1 MNKIILKGIIRNIQ
15 YSHNIGDIEYNKA
28 DLIVSRDGREDILSL
43 RFKKFSNHYTE
54 GQEIELVGNI
64 RSYSQKLDDGKNKI
78 TLYVFTYF
86 DIPEVNENDEEIINE
101 FNIDGRICKIE
112 ELRTTAGGK
121 HNIHFILAN
130 NIITAD
136 GKQKINNY
144 IPMVAWGKE
153 AIAISKLHVNNKLEI
168 KGQMHSR
175 LYNKVLENNEIEI
188 RTAHEGVVLNYKVVE

>member
-15 YSHNIGDIEYNKA
+15 YSHNINDIEYNKA
-28 DLIVSRDGREDILSL
+28 DLVVSRDNREDVLSL

-64 RSYSQKLDDGKNKI
+64 RSYSQKLDNGKNKI

-86 DIPEVNENDEEIINE
+86 DIPETNENDEEIINE

-112 ELRTTAGGK
+112 ELRTTANGK

-130 NIITAD
+130 NIITN
-136 GKQKINNY
+136 GNQKINNY

-153 AIAISKLHVNNKLEI
+153 AIAISKLHVSDKLEI

-175 LYNKVLENNEIEI
+175 TYNKVLDNNEIEI
-188 RTAHEGVVLNYKVVE
+188 RTAHEGVVLSHKVIE

>member
-101 FNIDGRICKIE
+101 FNIDGRICKME
-112 ELRTTAGGK
+112 ELRTTVGGK

-130 NIITAD
+130 NILSKRVASSSVYLPQ
-136 GKQKINNY
+136 GKYGLLLFNVIG
-144 IPMVAWGKE
+144 I
-153 AIAISKLHVNNKLEI
+153 I
-168 KGQMHSR
+168 KSVTTT
-175 LYNKVLENNEIEI
+175 LNTFWLPSVYVLII
-188 RTAHEGVVLNYKVVE
+188 LVVPFNS